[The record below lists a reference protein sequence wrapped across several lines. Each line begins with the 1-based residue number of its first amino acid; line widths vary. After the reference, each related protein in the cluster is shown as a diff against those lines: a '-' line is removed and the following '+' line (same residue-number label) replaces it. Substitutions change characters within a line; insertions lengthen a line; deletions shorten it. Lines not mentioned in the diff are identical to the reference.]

1 MVRMERVRKTGKSC
15 PPVHSLIKTQ
25 DTGREITTQM
35 IQRVMPL
42 VQTFYSDVQEY
53 LFSRTERV

>member
-1 MVRMERVRKTGKSC
+1 MVRRERVRKTEKSC
-15 PPVHSLIKTQ
+15 PPAHSLIKNK
-25 DTGREITTQM
+25 DVEREITIQM